1 MDGLIGS
8 GVPEIPDL
16 DAIVPYLRQHV
27 VGATI
32 TEVALPIP
40 WMLRSSISEPAE
52 QALVGETIQAIDRR
66 GKHVL
71 FSLQRASLVVNAML
85 VGRFYHQDPDVPRPR
100 QTVIELTLSTGKVL
114 RYADER
120 QMGRLYLVPDQ
131 DYAKIPGFLEQGPEP
146 LARDFTF
153 ERFLE
158 RLKGRYGE
166 IKGLLTNAKIIAGI
180 GNAYVDEILFEAGV
194 YPFRKK
200 KDLSAE
206 ELRRVYDA
214 IRSVLP
220 RASAIV
226 AERMGDQIHLK
237 IRDFLAVHG
246 KGDQPCPRCGGRI
259 ATVGGRE
266 RATNFCR
273 RCQPGV
279 MNEPR
284 RQMPLGLKD

>member
-1 MDGLIGS
+1 M
-8 GVPEIPDL
+8 PEIPDL
-16 DAIVPYLRQHV
+16 EAIVPYLRRHI
-27 VGATI
+27 VGATV
-32 TEVALPIP
+32 TDVSLPIS
-40 WMLRSSISEPAE
+40 WMLRTATPDPADR
-52 QALVGETIQAIDRR
+52 VITGETIQAVDRR

-71 FSLQRASLVVNAML
+71 FTLQRASLVINPML
-85 VGRFYHQDPDVPRPR
+85 VGRFYLQDPEAKPPR
-100 QTVIELTLSTGKVL
+100 QTVIDLRLSTGKAL

-131 DYAKIPGFLEQGPEP
+131 DYSKIPGFLEQGPEP
-146 LARDFTF
+146 LADDFTF
-153 ERFLE
+153 ERFQE

-200 KDLSAE
+200 KDLSAD

-214 IRSVLP
+214 IRTVLS

-246 KGDQPCPRCGGRI
+246 KGDQPCPRCGQRI
-259 ATVGGRE
+259 ATIGGRE

-273 RCQPGV
+273 KCQPG
-279 MNEPR
+279 MMMEPK
-284 RQMPLGLKD
+284 RQMPLGLGD

>member
-1 MDGLIGS
+1 
-8 GVPEIPDL
+8 VPEIPDVE
-16 DAIVPYLRQHV
+16 AIVAYLRTQIL
-27 VGATI
+27 GATI
-32 TEVALPIP
+32 TDAALPLG
-40 WMLRSSISEPAE
+40 WMLRNATAGSAE
-52 QALVGETIQAIDRR
+52 QTLRGETIEAVDRR

-71 FSLQRASLVVNAML
+71 FSLRRASLVINPML
-85 VGRFYHQDPDVPRPR
+85 VGRFYYQAPEARPPR
-100 QTVIELTLSTGKVL
+100 QTALDLRLSTGKAL

-146 LARDFTF
+146 LADDFTF
-153 ERFLE
+153 ERFLD

-166 IKGLLTNAKIIAGI
+166 IKGLLTNAKVIAGI
-180 GNAYVDEILFEAGV
+180 GNAYADEILFEAGI

-200 KDLSAE
+200 KDLSGE

-214 IRSVLP
+214 IRTVLP
-220 RASAIV
+220 RASWIV

-246 KGDQPCPRCGGRI
+246 KGEQPCPRCGQRI
-259 ATVGGRE
+259 ATIGRE

-273 RCQPGV
+273 RCQPGL
-279 MNEPR
+279 MLAPQR
-284 RQMPLGLKD
+284 SLPLGE

>member
-1 MDGLIGS
+1 
-8 GVPEIPDL
+8 VPEIPDL
-16 DAIVPYLRQHV
+16 DAIVPYRRRHV

-32 TEVALPIP
+32 TDVALPIP
-40 WMLRSSISEPAE
+40 WMLRSSMPEPAE
-52 QALVGETIQAIDRR
+52 QALAGKTIRAIDRR
-66 GKHVL
+66 GKHIL
-71 FSLQRASLVVNAML
+71 FTLQPATLVVNAML
-85 VGRFYHQDPDVPRPR
+85 VGRFYHQDPETKPPR
-100 QTVIELTLSTGKVL
+100 QTAMDLRLSTGKAL

-146 LARDFTF
+146 LAEDFTF
-153 ERFLE
+153 ERFLD

-166 IKGLLTNAKIIAGI
+166 IKGLLTNAKVIVGI
-180 GNAYVDEILFEAGV
+180 GNAYVDEILFEAGI

-200 KDLSAE
+200 KDLSAD

-214 IRSVLP
+214 IRTVLP
-220 RASAIV
+220 RASTIV
-226 AERMGDQIHLK
+226 AERMGDQLHLK

-246 KGDQPCPRCGGRI
+246 KGDQPCPRCGQRI
-259 ATVGGRE
+259 ATIGGRE

-273 RCQPGV
+273 QCQPG
-279 MNEPR
+279 MLLDPK

>member
-1 MDGLIGS
+1 MDRLIGS

-16 DAIVPYLRQHV
+16 DAIASYLRRQI

-32 TEVALPIP
+32 TVVSLPIP
-40 WMLRSSISEPAE
+40 WMLRSSMPKSAD
-52 QALVGETIQAIDRR
+52 QALAGETIQAIDRR

-71 FSLQRASLVVNAML
+71 FTLERASVVINPML
-85 VGRFYHQDPDVPRPR
+85 VGRFYHQDPETKPPRH
-100 QTVIELTLSTGKVL
+100 TVIDLRLSTGKAL

-131 DYAKIPGFLEQGPEP
+131 DYAKIPGFLDQGPEP
-146 LARDFTF
+146 LAEDFTF
-153 ERFLE
+153 ERFLD

-180 GNAYVDEILFEAGV
+180 GNAYVDEILFEAGI

-200 KDLSAE
+200 KDLSAD

-214 IRSVLP
+214 IRTVLP
-220 RASAIV
+220 RASTLV
-226 AERMGDQIHLK
+226 AERMGDQIHRK
-237 IRDFLAVHG
+237 IRDFLAVHD
-246 KGDQPCPRCGGRI
+246 KGDQPCPRCGQRI
-259 ATVGGRE
+259 ATIGGRE

-273 RCQPGV
+273 KCQPGI
-279 MNEPR
+279 MTEAK
-284 RQMPLGLKD
+284 RQIPLGLGE